1 MSFEER
7 RPFFGT
13 LSDCTP
19 PLSPR
24 HPRRRQIAHR
34 RRRCQIAHRRRRPL
48 PPSMPGY
55 CRHQYCNPDTTAQIP
70 DLVARSPSE
79 PAPSLRAFPICV
91 AMSPPACFGPCLPPS
106 ARLPITCVP
115 SPQGCQVSS
124 WASAFAE
131 STFSLAATL
140 GASSLGDLALTTRSH
155 VRVSLLPRRSWTYH
169 SLASRHSQSHVPA
182 IHAR

>member
-1 MSFEER
+1 MG
-7 RPFFGT
+7 P
-13 LSDCTP
+13 
-19 PLSPR
+19 
-24 HPRRRQIAHR
+24 
-34 RRRCQIAHRRRRPL
+34 CQIAHRHCRPATPVEGRLHIAAVGVRLHIAAVALYRRRCQDIVDINIVTPTRPL
-48 PPSMPGY
+48 RS
-55 CRHQYCNPDTTAQIP
+55 PDP
-70 DLVARSPSE
+70 VARSPSE

-131 STFSLAATL
+131 STFSLAAML